1 MNEIARIALLTS
13 LLAMF
18 TLPTLTIHAVAGTPP
33 PPQHVG
39 APGPL
44 LGAGLPF
51 LGIVG
56 GVYWI
61 TRRLR
66 RKSD

>member
-1 MNEIARIALLTS
+1 MNEIARIALLAS

-18 TLPTLTIHAVAGTPP
+18 TLPTFTIHAVAGTPP
-33 PPQHVG
+33 YNG

-61 TRRLR
+61 ARRLR